1 MWIWRQERGGRGKLR
16 KVMYWYQL
24 MENSKTIIAHDHM
37 HIEEWVVHARKEE
50 DDSKTGEKILSLEAR
65 ELLFDLNVRSL
76 FCLCA

>member
-1 MWIWRQERGGRGKLR
+1 
-16 KVMYWYQL
+16 
-24 MENSKTIIAHDHM
+24 MEKYKNGTVHVHT
-37 HIEEWVVHARKEE
+37 HIEEWVVRGRKEE